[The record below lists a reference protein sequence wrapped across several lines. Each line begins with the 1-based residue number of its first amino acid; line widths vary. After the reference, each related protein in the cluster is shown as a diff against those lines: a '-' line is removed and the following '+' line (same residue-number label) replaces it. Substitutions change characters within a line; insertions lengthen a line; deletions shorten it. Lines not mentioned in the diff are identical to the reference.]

1 MKTILSLI
9 LLVLSIFTSVS
20 LCAQQFSENY
30 ELITTRNGL
39 PHNIVQTILQDSK
52 GFLWVGTFQG
62 LAVHNGN
69 SFITYKRIFGKV
81 NGDWQNA
88 VDVIYEGTDNNIWL
102 GSRGGAIS
110 CYDKKK
116 QQFTIYCTSY
126 STPFRQIK
134 CIVQDNKSRI
144 WISDVDG
151 RIGILKNGHF
161 SICKKVSR
169 PVFFMHD
176 AGADT
181 LLFANDLGI
190 YFYDVTNNIIKPF
203 LIDNINYTTI
213 ISCAISGNY
222 LAVITGNTGFVI
234 DIKSRKI
241 INKIGVKH
249 TARGHV
255 YHHVSPAIGSG
266 FYYTDG
272 ITIVNYTNTGIE
284 KSSFKISDNSQYNK
298 SEIINCLIE
307 DNTGLIWTGTNSG
320 LYKINRGKYYFKK
333 YSQNNTSRKLTH
345 NYIRA
350 IHANKHNE
358 IWVGTKAGYINLLKY
373 DAGIKEYVSHS
384 SYPLLLTDGR
394 LTSEYT
400 TNALITLKNGSMLA
414 AGEKGIF
421 ILNRKKKRF
430 EPYQKH
436 IFSSSFNMAWSLFE
450 DNDNIWIGTH
460 SSGLYI
466 YERSSGKI
474 FQYKISTDKNTTNN
488 CVWNIYK
495 DHRNTIW
502 IGTNDG
508 LFEIINTNPS
518 EIQYRKKHLID
529 DDNINVWDIKEDV
542 HHNLWI
548 GTTGYGV
555 FRISDNRQHVYHHN
569 NLPNNMI
576 SAIMPIANGDVW
588 ISTVEGLYKYS
599 LNNNNYTLY
608 KENDGTISNDY
619 NFKCAA
625 ADNNGVLFFGSK
637 SGMISFLPT
646 SIPSPDITSMPV
658 AITSLTVAGTDYLRE
673 YSNKKCIELKWD
685 GNFFNAGFSVL
696 DYKNAQNYLY
706 RYKLIGFDKKWNN
719 PPERQSSISYTNLPP
734 GKYQLYIQSSK
745 DSFKSNMSDVTLSVV
760 VIPAFWQEPFFYI
773 AILFILLITI
783 TIIVYIRIKRI
794 INREKHKN
802 EINKK
807 IAALELNALQ
817 SQMNPHFIFNTIN
830 SIQHY
835 ILHNNEIAANDYLS
849 KFARLMRLFLESSKN
864 KYIQLHAEIEMLRLY
879 LSLEKLRFEDR
890 FEYIITQPQ
899 HIDTNDIL
907 IPSMLLQPFVENS
920 IKHGFSHTNIK
931 GLLKITFSIVSNNRN
946 ELTLVCVVDDNG
958 IGRQQAA
965 IINASKSFEHVSRG
979 MELINDR
986 VKTFNYI
993 NDQNIT
999 ITTLDKIA
1007 PDTGTTVT
1015 ITIPIS
1021 PKIN

>member
-20 LCAQQFSENY
+20 LRAQQFSENY

-52 GFLWVGTFQG
+52 GFLWIGTYQG

-69 SFITYKRIFGKV
+69 SFITYKGIFGKV

-88 VDVIYEGTDNNIWL
+88 VDVIYEDTDNNIWL

-110 CYDKKK
+110 CYDRKR
-116 QQFTIYCTSY
+116 QQFTIYCTSS

-134 CIVQDNKSRI
+134 CIVEDNKSRI
-144 WISDVDG
+144 WISDIDG
-151 RIGILKNGHF
+151 SIGIWKNRRF

-169 PVFFMHD
+169 PVFFMHG

-203 LIDNINYTTI
+203 LTDNIKHTTI
-213 ISCAISGNY
+213 ISCAISRNH
-222 LAVITGNTGFVI
+222 LAAITGNAGFVI

-241 INKIGVKH
+241 VNKIGVKH
-249 TARGHV
+249 TTRSNV
-255 YHHVSPAIGSG
+255 YHHVSSAIGTG

-298 SEIINCLIE
+298 SEIVNCLIE
-307 DNTGLIWTGTNSG
+307 DNTGLIWIGTNSG

-333 YSQNNTSRKLTH
+333 YCQNNTSRKLTH

-350 IHANKHNE
+350 IHAGKHNE
-358 IWVGTKAGYINLLKY
+358 IWIGTKAGYINMLKY
-373 DAGIKEYVSHS
+373 DDSIKEYVFHS
-384 SYPLLLTDGR
+384 SYPLLLPDGR

-414 AGEKGIF
+414 AGEKGVF
-421 ILNRKKKRF
+421 ILNRAKKRF

-436 IFSSSFNMAWSLFE
+436 IFSSSFNMAWSLLE

-466 YERSSGKI
+466 YERSSGKL

-488 CVWNIYK
+488 CIWNIYK

-508 LFEIINTNPS
+508 LFEIVDTTPS
-518 EIQYRKKHLID
+518 GIHYRKKYLSNEN
-529 DDNINVWDIKEDV
+529 NINVWDIKEDV

-548 GTTGYGV
+548 GTTGYGI
-555 FRISDNRQHVYHHN
+555 FRISDNRQHVFNHN
-569 NLPNNMI
+569 TLPNNMI
-576 SAIMPIANGDVW
+576 SAITPLANGDVW
-588 ISTVEGLYKYS
+588 ISTAEGLYKYS
-599 LNNNNYTLY
+599 LNNNSYRQY
-608 KENDGTISNDY
+608 KENDGTISDDY
-619 NFKCAA
+619 NFRCAA
-625 ADNNGVLFFGSK
+625 ADNNDELFFGSK
-637 SGMISFLPT
+637 SGMISFLST

-673 YSNKKCIELKWD
+673 YNSKKYIELKWH

-696 DYKNAQNYLY
+696 DYKNAQDYLY
-706 RYKLIGFDKKWNN
+706 RYKLIGFDKKWNS

-734 GKYQLYIQSSK
+734 GKYQLYVQSSK
-745 DSFKSNMSDVTLSVV
+745 DSFKSNISDATLSVV
-760 VIPAFWQEPFFYI
+760 VIPALWQEPFFYI
-773 AILFILLITI
+773 AILFILFITI
-783 TIIVYIRIKRI
+783 TIIVYMRIKRI

-802 EINKK
+802 EINKR

-890 FEYIITQPQ
+890 FDYIITQPK

-931 GLLKITFSIVSNNRN
+931 GLLKITFSIVSNNHN

-965 IINASKSFEHVSRG
+965 VINAARNPEHVSRG

-986 VKTFNYI
+986 VRTFNYI

-999 ITTLDKIA
+999 ITTFDKIA
-1007 PDTGTTVT
+1007 PDTGTSVI